1 MNEATIGILILLTI
15 STVVAAVTHWF
26 CPRFLLACLY
36 AAIITTVLF
45 QITTYLYDGH
55 LDAFVAIAVVVGGLI
70 AFGVAL
76 VVGGV
81 VKLIRPRRQGKASRD
96 DNGSS
101 HDEGEQRF

>member
-15 STVVAAVTHWF
+15 GAVVAAVTHWF
-26 CPRFLLACLY
+26 CRRFLIACLY
-36 AAIITTVLF
+36 AAIIATVLF
-45 QITTYLYDGH
+45 QIAIYLREDH

-81 VKLIRPRRQGKASRD
+81 VRLIRRLILVRPQTKP
-96 DNGSS
+96 
-101 HDEGEQRF
+101 